1 MQWQID
7 GKIVAGDKEGYLL
20 NKDEWSEA
28 LAEIIAKY
36 EGIELN
42 EAHWEV
48 IHFVRNFYSEYQTS
62 PAIRILVKA
71 MAEKFGPEKGNS
83 RYLQRLFPNGPAK
96 QASLL
101 AGLPRPVKCL

>member
-71 MAEKFGPEKGNS
+71 MAEKFGPEKAIVDIYNDYFQMVLRS
-83 RYLQRLFPNGPAK
+83 KRAY
-96 QASLL
+96 
-101 AGLPRPVKCL
+101 